1 VWFVGYTPQLAAAVW
16 IGNDDYRPMGKGTT
30 GGGNAAPIW
39 KAFMEEALKGEK
51 VQYFTPASQY
61 ERPKP

>member
-1 VWFVGYTPQLAAAVW
+1 
-16 IGNDDYRPMGKGTT
+16 
-30 GGGNAAPIW
+30 
-39 KAFMEEALKGEK
+39 MEEALKGEK